1 MSTPS
6 SANVLKCVYL
16 DDSSSAVL
24 GGLVQEGTTKEPK
37 PGSELERALVDAL
50 CRMPFMSDAEDRR
63 IFVTALAR
71 TVGNLPD
78 IRDNTR
84 TRIHVIE
91 IVQACMSHPRGLHG
105 LAVTLELFAPQQ
117 AATADVADLIRS
129 WPVFDVVTDE
139 ERRHVHALL
148 ARAEYLNA
156 EAFWYAATDEIAP
169 LPAQPIRTL
178 CAAFDHLA
186 GLNARPDGLPPVLA
200 FVEYVAARLADELA
214 ERLRRWNDSQADRLG
229 LAGKLGELREL
240 AAASPVTAPAPPCLV
255 VQLAEHGIDSDLY
268 VLSHWIQH
276 RPGRWHPARGEDQIV
291 TLSNVESVVE
301 ELVNQA
307 EAVWGKQPG
316 QVSLEFVLPT
326 MLLNEAVDWWS
337 TNKDSLEPVP
347 LCLDYPVVIRSLER
361 MRAEQYHRF
370 WRNRWQALL
379 SSSSMSIYWAL
390 EKNDDIGLWNARLR
404 YNEAISVVVLGEP
417 PMPSRTRGMNRL
429 RMALR
434 AGVPIILWDRR
445 EQHDENLK
453 GAIDV
458 LLAGAP
464 LTLARRVKELRS
476 RAVVADAAVRN
487 NHIGRHLTILWDDPD
502 RMVDGTLYTALD
514 TSGQIEKNSGNE

>member
-1 MSTPS
+1 MIQ
-6 SANVLKCVYL
+6 V
-16 DDSSSAVL
+16 AVL

-37 PGSELERALVDAL
+37 PGSELESALVDAL
-50 CRMPFMSDAEDRR
+50 CRMPFMGATEDRR
-63 IFVTALAR
+63 IFVAALAR
-71 TVGNLPD
+71 TVGDLPD

-91 IVQACMSHPRGLHG
+91 IVQACLSHPRGLHG
-105 LAVTLELFAPQQ
+105 LAATLELFAPQQ

-139 ERRHVHALL
+139 ERSRAHALL
-148 ARAEYLNA
+148 ARAEHLDA
-156 EAFWYAATDEIAP
+156 EALWYAATDEMAP
-169 LPAQPIRTL
+169 LPTQPVRTL

-200 FVEYVAARLADELA
+200 FVEYVAARLAGELA
-214 ERLRRWNDSQADRLG
+214 ERLRRWNDRQADRLG
-229 LAGKLGELREL
+229 LTGKLSELREL
-240 AAASPVTAPAPPCLV
+240 AAANPVTAPAPPCLV
-255 VQLAEHGIDSDLY
+255 VQLAEHGIDSGQF

-276 RPGRWHPARGEDQIV
+276 RPGRWHPVRGDDQIV
-291 TLSNVESVVE
+291 TLNSVESVVE

-307 EAVWGKQPG
+307 EAAWGKQPG

-337 TNKDSLEPVP
+337 TNQDSCEPVP

-361 MRAEQYHRF
+361 MRALQYHRF
-370 WRNRWQALL
+370 WRNRWQAML
-379 SSSSMSIYWAL
+379 SSPSMSVYWAL
-390 EKNDDIGLWNARLR
+390 ESKDDIGLWNARLR
-404 YNEAISVVVLGEP
+404 ANEAISAVVLGEP
-417 PMPSRTRGMNRL
+417 PMPSRARGIDRL

-445 EQHDENLK
+445 EQHDEDLK
-453 GAIDV
+453 EIIDA

-476 RAVVADAAVRN
+476 RAAITDAAVRN

-502 RMVDGTLYTALD
+502 RLVGSTLYAALD
-514 TSGQIEKNSGNE
+514 TSGRIEKTSENE